1 MKEANP
7 SHLDDKLLLQQIEE
21 GNKNAFSQLYDKYC
35 DQTYTAAY
43 KRLKDSGQAKDI
55 VQEIFIHIWV
65 KREVTH
71 IDNIAAYLNI
81 AVRNRVIKLT
91 AKQKLTDPFFS
102 ALENMS
108 SPDLEADTSLIW
120 KELLLSYEA
129 LLIALPPKRQTIFR
143 LRFKNDLPTKD
154 IATHMGLTRK
164 TVQNQLRLATEQIR
178 FSIMHLFSLLI
189 ILHIIRFA

>member
-1 MKEANP
+1 MKQVIP
-7 SHLDDKLLLQQIEE
+7 SHFDDRLLLQQIEE
-21 GNKNAFSQLYDKYC
+21 GNKNAFIILFDKYW
-35 DQTYTAAY
+35 DQTYTAVF
-43 KRLKDSGQAKDI
+43 KRLKDSDQAKDI

-81 AVRNRVIKLT
+81 AVRNRVIKLA

-108 SPDLEADTSLIW
+108 SLDLGADTSLIW

-129 LLIALPPKRQTIFR
+129 LLNALPPQRQIIFR
-143 LRFKNDLPTKD
+143 LRFKNDLSTRD

-178 FSIMHLFSLLI
+178 LSITHLFSLLI
-189 ILHIIRFA
+189 ILLYAIC